1 MRASPGTRLSRPS
14 WLGTSWGVYV
24 GHVVV
29 LREFRDHEAVIKS
42 QFVMLVLMVGYT
54 TASLWILAQPII
66 EFGGSC
72 QIGM

>member
-1 MRASPGTRLSRPS
+1 MA
-14 WLGTSWGVYV
+14 
-24 GHVVV
+24 

-66 EFGGSC
+66 EFGGT
-72 QIGM
+72 G